1 MTSLDR
7 LIDHLNSFTGQIP
20 IDELL
25 PALEQLEV
33 DWPAIEPHLRFH
45 HERYQ
50 RNLLAGSEHY
60 HALLLCWKAG
70 QRSPIHDHRASNC
83 GFRVLCGTA
92 TESNFLKTE
101 HGLVYPTGS
110 RDLPQGSICA
120 SADADIHQVSNLH
133 LTDDLVTLHI
143 YSPPLLV
150 MGQYSLMSTQVTDFV
165 DPVFEYSLGGGI

>member
-1 MTSLDR
+1 MISLEG
-7 LIDHLNSFTGQIP
+7 LIGRLNSFSEKIP

-25 PALEQLEV
+25 STIQQLEI
-33 DWPAIEPHLRFH
+33 DWTVIEPKLRFH
-45 HERYQ
+45 SERYQ
-50 RNLLAGSEHY
+50 RNLLAGGDHY

-70 QRSPIHDHRASNC
+70 QRSPIHDHRESNC
-83 GFRVLCGTA
+83 GFRVLRGTA
-92 TESNFLKTE
+92 TESTLLTPE

-110 RDLPQGSICA
+110 RVFPVGNICA
-120 SADADIHQVSNLH
+120 TADSDIHQVSNLH

-150 MGQYSLMSTQVTDFV
+150 MGQYSLTTTQVTDFV

>member
-1 MTSLDR
+1 MISLDG
-7 LIDHLNSFTGQIP
+7 LIGCLDEFAGKIP

-25 PALEQLEV
+25 PTLERLEV
-33 DWPAIEPHLRFH
+33 DWDDIGPKLRFH
-45 HERYQ
+45 PERYQ
-50 RNLLAGSEHY
+50 RNLLAGRDHY

-83 GFRVLCGTA
+83 GFRVLRGTA
-92 TESNFLKTE
+92 TESSFLSTE
-101 HGLVYPTGS
+101 NGLIYPTGS
-110 RDLPQGSICA
+110 RDMPEGSICA

-133 LTDDLVTLHI
+133 PHDDLVTLHV

-150 MGQYSLMSTQVTDFV
+150 MGQYSLMTTHVSDFR